1 MNDTK
6 ALEELVKVANSY
18 YQQVIDIIPAD
29 LADQAAAQLE
39 QLKADRIRAWDESQS
54 ILDEMTH
61 LRAELDEM
69 REALEDL
76 SNYALTGW
84 RQEVVIRLD
93 KARSVLAKY
102 PAHPK
107 KE

>member
-1 MNDTK
+1 MSETK
-6 ALEELVKVANSY
+6 ALDELLYRCDRYGDYAKFT
-18 YQQVIDIIPAD
+18 PE
-29 LADQAAAQLE
+29 LAAHASAQLE